1 MACGRVGLART
12 PREVQAGCRGGREH
26 GTHARA
32 VVVETAMSS
41 ELTDP
46 RDPLLSGAL
55 RLAGTSDR
63 DARLAGLARDAAGV
77 VPGGTAVVYLLD
89 DRGTLY
95 PAAAHPID
103 VADLDPLD
111 GTAVIAPEEA
121 AAPPTATDAAA
132 LAVGDRREVVALSG
146 GDIPSALLG
155 AIPGSAAVVHVPLV
169 LRRPA
174 EHPDVEGVLS
184 IACPS
189 APPDGPGLD
198 MLRGIAALAAM
209 AALQARL
216 EHALA
221 ERSDWFERLA
231 HTDALTGLANR
242 RTADRVLE
250 LELAR
255 AARQGTAVCL
265 AVFGVEGQDET
276 TERHGASAAD
286 DVLRRVA
293 ASLAETVRLVDT
305 VARYGRGE
313 FLVIAPGS
321 TGLAMAER
329 AAAAVRELEPG
340 PGGEPV
346 RVSVGVASFPAHGT
360 SPDELID
367 AAERALAAAREQ
379 GGTVAA
385 AG

>member
-1 MACGRVGLART
+1 
-12 PREVQAGCRGGREH
+12 
-26 GTHARA
+26 
-32 VVVETAMSS
+32 MSS

-46 RDPLLSGAL
+46 RDPLLAGAL

-63 DARLAGLARDAAGV
+63 DVRLAGLAADAASV
-77 VPGGTAVVYLLD
+77 VPGGTAVLYLLD

-111 GTAVIAPEEA
+111 GTTVAAPEEA
-121 AAPPTATDAAA
+121 MTPPGTADAAA
-132 LAVGDRREVVALSG
+132 LAVGDRREVVALAG
-146 GDIPSALLG
+146 GDIPSALLR
-155 AIPGSAAVVHVPLV
+155 AIPGSMAVVHLPLV
-169 LRRPA
+169 LHRPA

-184 IACPS
+184 IACPT
-189 APPDGPGLD
+189 APPDGPGLET
-198 MLRGIAALAAM
+198 LRGVAALAAM

-216 EHALA
+216 EHALS

-255 AARQGTAVCL
+255 AARQGTPVCL
-265 AVFGVEGQDET
+265 AVFGVDGQAET
-276 TERHGASAAD
+276 AERHGASAAD

-305 VARYGRGE
+305 VARYGREE

-329 AAAAVRELEPG
+329 TAAAVRDLEPG

-346 RVSVGVASFPAHGT
+346 RVSVGVASFPANGA